1 MDNKNDLLTENKK
14 YLEKIQS
21 TSYKI
26 YESIG
31 LLVKPLLVGD
41 FSEFKSI
48 FKRKKI
54 NIQIRANTTGK
65 SRYPQ
70 KKTEYLNERVAVYTA
85 LFGNIDTI
93 MEPLVV
99 DPNCDYYV
107 ITDQN
112 LPDNSI
118 WKKKNVDLSI
128 VDGFSNREKN
138 RYYKMHSYD
147 LFPEY
152 DYCVYLDAN
161 INIYG
166 KLSELIQYVD
176 PESGI
181 GIHNMPNRGNVYEEI
196 FARSLIDPRDGDVL
210 KRQKND
216 YRQMGFINEE
226 GMFECNVIITKAG
239 EMSNKIMNRWWK
251 EYQKYPARDQVSF
264 PFVLW
269 ELGISQDKI
278 GIIGNCVR
286 LNPYFRI
293 KEHVIQ

>member
-1 MDNKNDLLTENKK
+1 MGNKTDLLAENRK
-14 YLEKIQS
+14 YLKKKQS

-26 YESIG
+26 YESVG
-31 LLVKPLLVGD
+31 LLLKPLLTGD
-41 FSEFKSI
+41 VSGFKST
-48 FKRKKI
+48 FKRKKN
-54 NIQIRANTTGK
+54 NIKIRSNTTGK
-65 SRYPQ
+65 TRHPQ
-70 KKTEYLNERVAVYTA
+70 IKTKYMNERVAVYTA
-85 LFGNIDTI
+85 LFGDIDSI
-93 MEPLVV
+93 IEPLVV
-99 DPNCDYYV
+99 DANCDYYV
-107 ITDQN
+107 ITDQEM
-112 LPDNSI
+112 PDNTI
-118 WKKKNVDLSI
+118 WKKKNVDLSV
-128 VDGFSNREKN
+128 VDGYNNRQKN
-138 RYYKMHSYD
+138 RYYKMHAQE

-152 DYCVYLDAN
+152 AYCIYLDS
-161 INIYG
+161 NIYIYG
-166 KLSELIQYVD
+166 RLSELIQYVN

-181 GIHNMPNRGNVYEEI
+181 GIHNMPNRGNIYEEI
-196 FARSLIDPRDGDVL
+196 YARSLIDPRDIDVL
-210 KRQKND
+210 ERQKND
-216 YRQMGFINEE
+216 YRQMGFSNEE